1 MAERLRTSISSF
13 IGLIFIIT
21 PGWLCLSLFLTLEL
35 PAILKIMRAVFDYF
49 TSYTEV
55 INLLQI

>member
-1 MAERLRTSISSF
+1 VKILH
-13 IGLIFIIT
+13 LIVMEIE
-21 PGWLCLSLFLTLEL
+21 LCPSLFLTLEL

-55 INLLQI
+55 INLRHDLIWSYM